1 MEISAELKGRESV
14 AMESSLGRI
23 VFLKMV
29 LGYFLG
35 KTFRPHWP
43 LEDFLDPSP
52 VHFLGSRYKA

>member
-1 MEISAELKGRESV
+1 
-14 AMESSLGRI
+14 MESSLGR
-23 VFLKMV
+23 VVLKMV

-52 VHFLGSRYKA
+52 PSIFWALDIRPDFIHFEGV